1 MTTPFTSEF
10 TKMKKELATERHS
23 KLSLDEIAGNEA
35 NSASDALFEEFSR
48 GAKELFRGGLQLT
61 ERVHD
66 GSAAFFS
73 TFLGE
78 KAAENHT
85 RNLEKQAAEA
95 LKHGNT
101 DAAKHFIKRDLS
113 FTGWTQSMDD
123 EDTVRLQKELKAI
136 ELIEKQRGKERTA
149 EERSAHSHKS
159 NQMASQ
165 LAKLIITGA

>member
-1 MTTPFTSEF
+1 
-10 TKMKKELATERHS
+10 MKKNIVSEKQS
-23 KLSLDEIAGNEA
+23 KFSQDEAARNEA

-48 GAKELFRGGLQLT
+48 GAKELFRGGIQLT

-73 TFLGE
+73 AFLGE

-101 DAAKHFIKRDLS
+101 DAAKHFLKRDLS
-113 FTGWTQSMDD
+113 FTGWTQSQDD
-123 EDTVRLQKELKAI
+123 EDTVRLQKELKAV
-136 ELIEKQRGKERTA
+136 ELIERQRSKEKSA
-149 EERSAHSHKS
+149 EQKAAHSHKS
-159 NQMASQ
+159 NEMSVY
-165 LAKLIITGA
+165 LAKLMITGA

>member
-1 MTTPFTSEF
+1 
-10 TKMKKELATERHS
+10 MKKELATEKKS
-23 KLSLDEIAGNEA
+23 KVSLDELASNEA
-35 NSASDALFEEFSR
+35 NSASDALFDEFSR

-95 LKHGNT
+95 LKNGNT
-101 DAAKHFIKRDLS
+101 DAAKHFLKRDLS

-123 EDTVRLQKELKAI
+123 EDTVRLQKELKAVEI
-136 ELIEKQRGKERTA
+136 IGKQRGKEKLVEQKA
-149 EERSAHSHKS
+149 AKS
-159 NQMASQ
+159 QTSSDMAIH
-165 LAKLIITGA
+165 LAKLMITGA

>member
-1 MTTPFTSEF
+1 
-10 TKMKKELATERHS
+10 MKKELASEKQS
-23 KLSLDEIAGNEA
+23 KFSPDEVASNEA

-73 TFLGE
+73 AFLGE

-101 DAAKHFIKRDLS
+101 EAAKHFLKRDLS
-113 FTGWTQSMDD
+113 FTGWTQSQDD
-123 EDTVRLQKELKAI
+123 EDTVRLQKELKAV
-136 ELIEKQRGKERTA
+136 ELVERQRGKEKSA
-149 EERSAHSHKS
+149 EQKAAHSHKS
-159 NQMASQ
+159 NEMSVH
-165 LAKLIITGA
+165 LAKLMITGA

>member
-1 MTTPFTSEF
+1 
-10 TKMKKELATERHS
+10 MKKELVSEKQS
-23 KLSLDEIAGNEA
+23 KFSHDDVASNEA
-35 NSASDALFEEFSR
+35 NSASDALFEDFSK

-73 TFLGE
+73 AFLGE

-101 DAAKHFIKRDLS
+101 DAAKHFLKRDLS

-123 EDTVRLQKELKAI
+123 EDTARLQKELKAV
-136 ELIEKQRGKERTA
+136 ELIEKQREKEMSA
-149 EERSAHSHKS
+149 EQKAAHSHKS
-159 NQMASQ
+159 NDMSAY
-165 LAKLIITGA
+165 LANLMITGA